1 MDIWTSSQ
9 FSCKSV
15 FSDLC
20 TAGSLP
26 CLLCCKPWSTGRLVL
41 LLLCLIASTY
51 NQKAVPTKQTAQSA
65 RDILSLHPCCFTAH
79 PYIDWP
85 WKLLQQPR
93 PPNIAAPN
101 AAGKSVQDLA
111 LKAMQGDDPESFRC
125 AALLLAQLHKMPK
138 AVALEGRGHDF
149 EEDDPGPFR
158 CAALLLAPPARGLPG
173 ASSST
178 RQVSNFAS
186 LLVSESHAMCLVSA
200 AVQAMQ
206 ASHAIPAG
214 VDAKGQIVQCEP
226 RQKAL
231 ALKNSYLWPLA
242 ELLAWESG
250 AEWSNTFH
258 LRSCPLGVG
267 LMTASTA
274 DGLNANKT
282 PQAAPRLPLTV
293 LVHSLLVLLGTV
305 VCKWAAPD
313 D

>member
-1 MDIWTSSQ
+1 MLHASSRGADARAEDFRGNTPAHLAAQHGHLDILTILLQ
-9 FSCKSV
+9 VSV
-15 FSDLC
+15 QIAGDLC

-26 CLLCCKPWSTGRLVL
+26 CLLCRKSWSTGRLVL
-41 LLLCLIASTY
+41 LLLCLISSTY
-51 NQKAVPTKQTAQSA
+51 NQQAVPTNQMAQSA
-65 RDILSLHPCCFTAH
+65 RGILSLHPCCFYCH

-93 PPNIAAPN
+93 PPNIATPN

-111 LKAMQGDDPESFRC
+111 LEAMQGDDPESFRC

-178 RQVSNFAS
+178 RQEFNFAS
-186 LLVSESHAMCLVSA
+186 LLVSESHAMYLVSA

-206 ASHAIPAG
+206 ASHAILAG

-226 RQKAL
+226 RQEAL
-231 ALKNSYLWPLA
+231 PLKNSYLWPLA
-242 ELLAWESG
+242 DLLAWGSG
-250 AEWSNTFH
+250 AT
-258 LRSCPLGVG
+258 
-267 LMTASTA
+267 
-274 DGLNANKT
+274 
-282 PQAAPRLPLTV
+282 
-293 LVHSLLVLLGTV
+293 
-305 VCKWAAPD
+305 
-313 D
+313 